1 MIFSDFLRE
10 RRRHRLTL
18 KFPQHREIFA
28 RPPEGETICLDT
40 ETSGLNPNK
49 DDLLA
54 IGAVLI
60 KNNRIIYGQ
69 RLDIK
74 VRPSS
79 LVTQESIRIHGIRN
93 HDLQDAL
100 PVNKALEQL
109 LNFMGQRPILGY
121 WIRFD
126 MKLLSRLSKTEFG
139 FKLPNKT
146 IELSDIYQHKIRRQ
160 HPDEQVDIQFDS
172 MAKNLNIDVMDR
184 HSALG
189 DALTTALMYLRLKKG
204 VRPSTLP

>member
-1 MIFSDFLRE
+1 MFFNDLFRE
-10 RRRHRLTL
+10 RRRHRLML
-18 KFPQHREIFA
+18 KFPDHRDIFA
-28 RPPEGETICLDT
+28 QPPDGEIICLDT

-60 KNNRIIYGQ
+60 RNNRIVYGQ

-79 LVTQESIRIHGIRN
+79 RVTEESIRIHGIRN

-100 PVNKALEQL
+100 PIGEALDQL
-109 LNFMGQRPILGY
+109 LKFIGHRPILGY

-126 MKLLSRLSKTEFG
+126 ITLLSRLSKAELG

-146 IELSDIYQHKIRRQ
+146 IELSNIYQKKIRRQ
-160 HPDEQVDIQFDS
+160 HPDEQVDIQFES
-172 MAKNLNIDVMDR
+172 IAKTLNIDTMGR

-189 DALTTALMYLRLKKG
+189 DALTTALMYLRLQKG
-204 VRPSTLP
+204 QRPSIPD